1 MKIAAA
7 SLNQTPFEWENNKL
21 NIIKAIKTAQSEQAD
36 LLCLPELCI
45 TGYGCEDLFLH
56 EWVSNK
62 AIALLQ
68 EIVPLTQAITITL
81 GLPLHFKGKI
91 YNTIALVGNGK
102 ILGFQA
108 KQNLPK
114 DGIHYEPR
122 WFNEW
127 PSEKLA
133 SIDIDG
139 TDYPFGD
146 KIYSIN
152 DIKIGFEICE
162 DAWVED
168 RPACKLIKK
177 GVDIILNPS
186 ASHFAIKKSLFRENK
201 VIEASKEFNCAYV
214 FANQLGNESGR
225 VIYDG
230 DALIAFKGELLAS
243 SALYSFH
250 DIEITYSTINF
261 DTHTVEQGDLKAI
274 HGSEEE
280 QFTAAVS
287 LGLFDYLRKSYSKG
301 FVLSLSG
308 GADSSTSLV
317 LLHQMVSRSV
327 AALGMPEF
335 LSKVHLAEKEIKNI
349 DSLFNRLVIVAYQGT
364 SNSSSDT
371 LESAKKL
378 AESVHAKFLQWSIE
392 DNYTHSVEI
401 IEQAINRKLT
411 WDTDDITLQNIQA
424 RSRSPLIWML
434 ANLSNSLL
442 ITTSNRSE
450 GSVGYATMDGDTSGS
465 LAPIAGVSKPFILNW
480 LRWAEKELGYDA
492 LSYVNKL
499 TPTAELRPT
508 AYDQSDEDDLMPYK
522 VLNTIEE
529 LFIKQK
535 LPPEQIFNRLT
546 ESLTESV
553 AAQYTIRFFDLW
565 AKNQWKRERL
575 APSFHIADYNVD
587 PRSWMRFPI
596 LSGAFKHELEVIRR
610 KIKK

>member
-1 MKIAAA
+1 MKIATA
-7 SLNQTPFEWENNKL
+7 SLNQTPFDWGNNKL
-21 NIIKAIKTAQSEQAD
+21 NIVEAIKAAQREHAD

-56 EWVSNK
+56 EWVSEK
-62 AIALLQ
+62 AIELLL
-68 EIVPLTQAITITL
+68 EIAPLTQGITTTL
-81 GLPLHFKGKI
+81 GLPLHFNDKI
-91 YNTIALVGNGK
+91 YNTIAFISNGE

-122 WFNEW
+122 WFSEW
-127 PSEKLA
+127 PSETID
-133 SIDIDG
+133 SIKING
-139 TDYPFGD
+139 SDYPFGD
-146 KIYSIN
+146 RIYTIK

-162 DAWVED
+162 DAWVKD
-168 RPACKLIKK
+168 RPACRLVKNE
-177 GVDIILNPS
+177 VDLILNPS
-186 ASHFAIKKSLFRENK
+186 ASHFALRKSLFRENK
-201 VIEASKEFNCAYV
+201 VIDASKEFNCAYV
-214 FANQLGNESGR
+214 FANQLGNEAGR

-230 DALIAFKGELLAS
+230 DALIAYKGQILAS
-243 SALYSFH
+243 TALYSFQN
-250 DIEITYSTINF
+250 IEIAYATIDF
-261 DTHTVEQGDLKAI
+261 DTDTVEQGTVKAA

-308 GADSSTSLV
+308 GADSSTCLV

-327 AALGMPEF
+327 AALGLAEF
-335 LSKVHLAEKEIKNI
+335 LSKVHFAGKEIRNS
-349 DSLFNRLVIVAYQGT
+349 DELFNALVIVAYQGT
-364 SNSSSDT
+364 SNSSSGT
-371 LESAKKL
+371 LDSAKKL
-378 AESVHAKFLQWSIE
+378 AESVHANFLQWSIE
-392 DNYTHSVEI
+392 DNYTSSVEI
-401 IEQAINRKLT
+401 IEQALDRKLT
-411 WDTDDITLQNIQA
+411 WDNDDITLQNIQA

-434 ANLSNSLL
+434 ANISYSLL

-480 LRWAEKELGYDA
+480 LQWAEKELGYSA

-499 TPTAELRPT
+499 TPTAELRPSE
-508 AYDQSDEDDLMPYK
+508 YDQSDEDDLMPYT
-522 VLNTIEE
+522 VLNKIEE

-535 LPPEQIFNRLT
+535 LPPEQIFNQLK
-546 ESLTESV
+546 ESLSEGM
-553 AAQYTIRFFDLW
+553 AAQYTTRFFDLW
-565 AKNQWKRERL
+565 GKNQWKRERL

-596 LSGAFKHELEVIRR
+596 LSGAFKLELEVIRR